1 MRKAALLAFFVA
13 ALVAAPTA
21 FAGGKAPVVF
31 VQTNELGG
39 NHVVVYDR
47 GADGRL
53 SRAGTYAT
61 GGNGGAA
68 LPGTESDHLAS
79 QGSLVYDAGHSLLLA
94 VNAGS
99 DTVSAFKVQGDR
111 LTPADGL
118 PCGGQVPA

>member
-1 MRKAALLAFFVA
+1 MRKAV
-13 ALVAAPTA
+13 ALVFFLASLAAAPSA

-53 SRAGTYAT
+53 SSAGTYAT

-68 LPGTESDHLAS
+68 LPGAESHRLAA

-94 VNAGS
+94 GNAGRDS
-99 DTVSAFKVQGDR
+99 VSAFKVQ
-111 LTPADGL
+111 
-118 PCGGQVPA
+118 

>member
-1 MRKAALLAFFVA
+1 MRKAAALVFFVA
-13 ALVAAPTA
+13 ALAAAPSA
-21 FAGGKAPVVF
+21 LAGGKAPVVF

-68 LPGTESDHLAS
+68 LPGTESDRLAS
-79 QGSLVYDAGHSLLLA
+79 QGSLGYHAGHSLLLA

-99 DTVSAFKVQGDR
+99 ASVSAFPVHRDR
-111 LTPADGL
+111 
-118 PCGGQVPA
+118 